1 MTMTMQ
7 TNLRGRL
14 RNTSLPGS
22 HGLLPLFETVVNSI
36 HALEEAGVP
45 TDDSCI
51 SVEIIRSGQQE
62 MAFDN
67 MDAAVGRAPEKAIEG
82 FKVTDNGPG
91 FNQVNMASF
100 MTLDSE
106 YKAEKGGRGVG
117 RLLWLKAFQSV
128 EVASAYRDEDGDLKY
143 RRFLFTAERGV
154 EDIVATGDSPGPK
167 RSTSVYLN
175 GFKQEYRDR
184 AAKTAAKIAESLL
197 EHCLWYFVRD
207 GSAPHIE
214 VVDAGSRINLDEEY
228 EKHML
233 SSAETDQ
240 VKVRGTEFDLTHVK
254 LRTNSSGTHTIAY
267 CAARQVVMQE
277 NIAGKIPGLFGR
289 LRDDK
294 DDFLYACYVRS
305 PYLDE
310 KVRSER
316 TSFDISEHADGLLA
330 QTEITLGE
338 IKEAVLVR
346 ARGHLS
352 QYLESNLQVARSRL
366 EDFVAKKAPGYRP
379 ILRRLR
385 DSELN
390 IDPNA
395 SDKEMDVFLHK
406 HQFALE
412 QRLLDEGHDVLR
424 PRDDESGEDYQARVQ
439 EYLNAAE
446 DVKMANLAAYV
457 AHRRVI
463 LDLFEAALKRK
474 VDGRY
479 SREDLLHSLIM
490 PMGHDSNDIEFD
502 RCNLWIIDE
511 RLAFHDYLASDKP
524 LSSIPV
530 TGSVDGKEPDLI
542 ALRTFDQPI
551 LVSERKQPPLAS
563 IVVVEFKRP
572 MRNDAAEGE
581 DKDPIEQAV
590 GYLKRVR
597 DGEVRTPDGRPIPDS
612 HDIPGYCYVVCDIT
626 ERVKRRCV
634 DVHDLTRT
642 SDGLG
647 FFGYKKNLKAYV
659 EVISFDGLLDS
670 AKMRNRAFFD
680 KLGLPTT

>member
-1 MTMTMQ
+1 
-7 TNLRGRL
+7 
-14 RNTSLPGS
+14 
-22 HGLLPLFETVVNSI
+22 LPLFETVVNSI
-36 HALEEAGVP
+36 HALEEADIP
-45 TDDSCI
+45 TEDGWI
-51 SVEIIRSGQQE
+51 TVEIIRSSQQE
-62 MAFDN
+62 MEFDN
-67 MDAAVGRAPEKAIEG
+67 VDVSVGRPAEKAIEG

-106 YKAEKGGRGVG
+106 YKAAKGGRGVG
-117 RLLWLKAFQSV
+117 RLLWLKAFKSV
-128 EVASAYRDEDGDLKY
+128 EVASTYADEGGDLRF
-143 RRFLFTAERGV
+143 RRFLFTADRGV
-154 EDIVATGDSPGPK
+154 EDIAAHDDAPGL
-167 RSTSVYLN
+167 RRCTCVHLN
-175 GFKQEYRDR
+175 GFQENYRDR
-184 AAKTAAKIAESLL
+184 AAKKAAKIAESLL

-207 GSAPHIE
+207 GSAPRIE
-214 VVDAGSRINLDEEY
+214 IVDSGNRINLDDEY

-240 VKVRGTEFDLTHVK
+240 VKVKGKEFDLTHVK

-267 CAARQVVMQE
+267 CAARQVVTQE
-277 NIAGKIPGLFGR
+277 SIAGRVPGLFGR
-289 LRDDK
+289 LRDDEN
-294 DDFLYACYVRS
+294 DFFYACYVRS
-305 PYLDE
+305 TYLDE

-316 TSFDISEHADGLLA
+316 TSFDIIESAEGFFAR
-330 QTEITLGE
+330 TEVSLGE
-338 IKEAVLVR
+338 IREAVLAR
-346 ARGHLS
+346 AKEHLS
-352 QYLESNLQVARSRL
+352 RYLEDNLHLARSRI
-366 EDFVAKKAPGYRP
+366 EEFVAKKAPRYRP
-379 ILRRLR
+379 ILKRVP

-390 IDPNA
+390 IDPNI
-395 SDKEMDVFLHK
+395 SDKELELFLHK
-406 HQFALE
+406 QQVALE
-412 QRLLDEGHDVLR
+412 QRLLEEGHDVLR
-424 PRDDESGEDYQARVQ
+424 PRDDESSEDYQARVQ

-463 LDLFEAALKRK
+463 LDLFEAALRRGK
-474 VDGRY
+474 DGRY
-479 SREDLLHSLIM
+479 SREDLLHNLIM
-490 PMGHDSNDIEFD
+490 PMGHDSNDIEFE

-530 TGSVDGKEPDLI
+530 TGSVDGKEPDLL

-581 DKDPIEQAV
+581 DKDPIEQAT

-612 HDIPGYCYVVCDIT
+612 QYIPGYCYVICDLT
-626 ERVKRRCV
+626 ERIKQRCQ
-634 DVHDLTRT
+634 DVHDLVRT

-647 FFGYKKNLKAYV
+647 YFGYKKHLNAYV
-659 EVISFDGLLDS
+659 EVISFDGLLNL